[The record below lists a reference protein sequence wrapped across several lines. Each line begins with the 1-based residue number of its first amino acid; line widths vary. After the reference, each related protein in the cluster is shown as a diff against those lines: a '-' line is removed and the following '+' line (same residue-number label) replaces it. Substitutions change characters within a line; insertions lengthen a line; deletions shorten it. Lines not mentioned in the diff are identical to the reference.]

1 MIQKILELKSK
12 YFNLSIESL
21 VEVVLNGEEIDEDDD
36 KWDLY

>member
-12 YFNLSIESL
+12 YFNLSIETL
-21 VEVVLNGEEIDEDDD
+21 VEVVLNGEEINEDDD